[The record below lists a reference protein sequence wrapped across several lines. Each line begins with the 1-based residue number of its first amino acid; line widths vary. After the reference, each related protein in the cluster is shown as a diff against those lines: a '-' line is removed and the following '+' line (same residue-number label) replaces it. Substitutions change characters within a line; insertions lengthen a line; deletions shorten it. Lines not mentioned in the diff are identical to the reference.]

1 MSIEAMHALVL
12 RVDKLEEQVKELQRI
27 VKKK

>member
-12 RVDKLEEQVKELQRI
+12 RVDKLEGQVKELQRI

>member
-1 MSIEAMHALVL
+1 MSIEAIHALVL